1 MIPGYEKLLAD
12 LKEAVREA
20 VEESKREDVAKLGD
34 ALLRMAEVLEGVLE
48 ELRRIGR
55 TLDEHT
61 EALRSQSALLRE
73 HSKVLE
79 EHTAILRE
87 HSKQL
92 QEHTKILQEHS
103 KILEEHA
110 RQLGEHTNLLQ
121 RLSAAVEEQGRI
133 LQEHSKILEEHT
145 RILEHHSRILEEHSK
160 QLQEHTKILQEH
172 TRILQEHTRLLQR
185 LDAAVGSLGGRVGID
200 LERTI
205 LNVYRD
211 TLSSL
216 GVEPL
221 KVEKLT
227 YRDLDGRYYRRG
239 ARLEIDVCVHDERVY
254 FIEVK
259 SLVELGDVEWFEER
273 CGIFERILG
282 RRPDRKVVVALNIF
296 EDALQR
302 ASELGMTVVYGRVL
316 KSEE

>member
-87 HSKQL
+87 HS
-92 QEHTKILQEHS
+92 
-103 KILEEHA
+103 
-110 RQLGEHTNLLQ
+110 
-121 RLSAAVEEQGRI
+121 RI
-133 LQEHSKILEEHT
+133 LQE
-145 RILEHHSRILEEHSK
+145 HSRILEEHSR